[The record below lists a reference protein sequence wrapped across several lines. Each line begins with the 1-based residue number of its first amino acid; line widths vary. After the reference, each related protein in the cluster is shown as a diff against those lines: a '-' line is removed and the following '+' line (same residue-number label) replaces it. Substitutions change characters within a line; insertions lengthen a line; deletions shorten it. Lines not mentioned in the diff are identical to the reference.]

1 MSSER
6 PGSGCPGAFDPPEHG
21 FEFAVEADEQV
32 PGVLACPGDGI
43 GLIMGVFE
51 VVVADE
57 ELIQEFADGGLD
69 DAGIGLGEGGLKR
82 GDGPAHGRVKLG
94 REPH

>member
-1 MSSER
+1 
-6 PGSGCPGAFDPPEHG
+6 
-21 FEFAVEADEQV
+21 
-32 PGVLACPGDGI
+32 
-43 GLIMGVFE
+43 MGVFE